1 MLLNKEDNMKS
12 ETDKEQLI
20 LKAAEEEFLEK
31 GYNGAK
37 TTSIAQKA
45 GVTHAMLHYYYRT
58 KEKLFELVFR
68 NKVRLIADSLKYILD
83 ENNNFEDAIANF
95 IHVHFEFLK
104 KNPRLVNFVYNEVY
118 SNKENLDILHRS
130 IFPIIQEVLNK
141 LNSLIETEV
150 KKGTIKPVN
159 PLQLILNILS
169 VNIMTFI
176 FYPIMIQYSENKS
189 SAYYKQMLKERE
201 ESNIQF
207 ILNSI
212 RK

>member
-1 MLLNKEDNMKS
+1 MKS

-104 KNPRLVNFVYNEVY
+104 K
-118 SNKENLDILHRS
+118 IL
-130 IFPIIQEVLNK
+130 
-141 LNSLIETEV
+141 
-150 KKGTIKPVN
+150 
-159 PLQLILNILS
+159 
-169 VNIMTFI
+169 
-176 FYPIMIQYSENKS
+176 
-189 SAYYKQMLKERE
+189 A
-201 ESNIQF
+201 
-207 ILNSI
+207 
-212 RK
+212 